1 MLPAGLLRRERKVGL
16 RQISMATR
24 KELLAAIG
32 SRYRVASRSEK
43 ERILDEFVATTGY
56 HRKHAIRALRSE
68 APVAQPPA
76 VRNRLYDEAVKQA
89 LIVLW
94 EASDRLCGKR
104 LKAAIP
110 ILVTAMER
118 HGHLDLDPS
127 VKQQLLQVSSATI
140 DRLLSETRRH
150 VDGKRRRSGGV
161 GVALR
166 RSIPVRTF
174 SDWGD
179 PPPGFLEVDMVEH
192 CGGVKTDGNFVHT
205 LVLTD
210 IATGW
215 TECVAM
221 PMRNQELIREA
232 LEAAASNIPFIMLG
246 IDTDND
252 SAFIN
257 QTIIDYCNERGVVQT
272 RSRPY
277 RKNDQAW
284 VEQKNGAVVRRL
296 VGYERFSGLGA
307 THALAN
313 LYVASRLYINY
324 FQPSFKLKSKK
335 RDGARVEKLY
345 YPPSTPCARLMESTS
360 IDDATKARLKDE
372 CDTLDPMTLLR
383 DIRAA
388 QHELREIGVCV
399 TAKPDPSLTPVDVHS
414 FLSGL
419 ATAWKSGEVR
429 PTHARKNKTPR
440 SWRTRVDPLAEHW
453 PQFEQW
459 LIEEPTLTAREVLER
474 LATTSPNAAISNVQL
489 RTLQRRV
496 KLWRADHAKVL
507 ILGHHAGA
515 ESSEQPSTP

>member
-1 MLPAGLLRRERKVGL
+1 
-16 RQISMATR
+16 
-24 KELLAAIG
+24 
-32 SRYRVASRSEK
+32 
-43 ERILDEFVATTGY
+43 
-56 HRKHAIRALRSE
+56 
-68 APVAQPPA
+68 
-76 VRNRLYDEAVKQA
+76 
-89 LIVLW
+89 
-94 EASDRLCGKR
+94 
-104 LKAAIP
+104 
-110 ILVTAMER
+110 
-118 HGHLDLDPS
+118 
-127 VKQQLLQVSSATI
+127 
-140 DRLLSETRRH
+140 
-150 VDGKRRRSGGV
+150 
-161 GVALR
+161 VALR

-284 VEQKNGAVVRRL
+284 VEQKNGAVVRKL
-296 VGYERFSGLGA
+296 AGYERFSGLDA
-307 THALAN
+307 TRALAN

-345 YPPSTPCARLMESTS
+345 YPPSTPCERLMASTS

-372 CDTLDPMTLLR
+372 CNTLDPMTLLR

-388 QHELREIGVCV
+388 QQGLQEIGVRV
-399 TAKPDPSLTPVDVHS
+399 TAKLDPSLTPVDVQS
-414 FLSGL
+414 FLSSL

-429 PTHARKNKTPR
+429 PTHRRKNAAPR
-440 SWRTRVDPLAEHW
+440 SWRTRVDPLAELWPEFEHW
-453 PQFEQW
+453 
-459 LIEEPTLTAREVLER
+459 LMEEPTLTARDLLER
-474 LATTSPNAAISNVQL
+474 LTTTSPDAAISTVQL

-496 KLWRADHAKVL
+496 KSWRSDRAKSL
-507 ILGHHAGA
+507 ILGQNAGA
-515 ESSEQPSTP
+515 VKSVTTLEQPSTS

>member
-1 MLPAGLLRRERKVGL
+1 MT
-16 RQISMATR
+16 TR
-24 KELLAAIG
+24 KEVLAAIG
-32 SRYRVASRSEK
+32 SRYRAASRSEK

-56 HRKHAIRALRSE
+56 HRKHAIRALRVD
-68 APVAQPPA
+68 APAARPPA

-110 ILVTAMER
+110 ILISAMER
-118 HGHLDLDPS
+118 HGHLDLDLS
-127 VKQQLLQVSSATI
+127 VKQQLLQVSSASI

-150 VDGKRRRSGGV
+150 VDGKRRRRGGV

-166 RSIPVRTF
+166 RAVPVRTF

-232 LEAAASNIPFIMLG
+232 LAAAASNIPFFMLG

-257 QTIIDYCNERGVVQT
+257 QTIFDYCKERSIVQT

-284 VEQKNGAVVRRL
+284 VEQKNGAVVRKL
-296 VGYERFSGLGA
+296 AGYERFSGLGA
-307 THALAN
+307 TRALAK
-313 LYVASRLYINY
+313 LYVSSRLYINY

-335 RDGARVEKLY
+335 RDGARVAKLY
-345 YPPSTPCARLMESTS
+345 YPPSTPCERLMESTS

-372 CDTLDPMTLLR
+372 RDSLDPMTLLR

-388 QHELREIGVCV
+388 QQRLQEIGVSV
-399 TAKPDPSLTPVDVHS
+399 TENPDPSLTPIDVQS
-414 FLSGL
+414 FLSSL

-429 PTHARKNKTPR
+429 PTHRRKNATAR
-440 SWRTRVDPLAEHW
+440 SWRTRVDPLAELW
-453 PQFEQW
+453 PEFEQW
-459 LIEEPTLTAREVLER
+459 LIEEPTLTARELLDR
-474 LATTSPNAAISNVQL
+474 LATTSPNAAISKVQL

-496 KLWRADHAKVL
+496 KLWRADRATLL
-507 ILGHHAGA
+507 ILGQHAPGQA
-515 ESSEQPSTP
+515 KSLAISEQL